1 LFNKPPSAGKEAA
14 FFIPPTPAAHAVTLF
29 WRWIMAY
36 LSEIIGRSVT
46 DLDGKSVGKLKD
58 VIVRPWADFP
68 HPLIEAVTVE
78 SKGKTRILP
87 FAAVAALLS
96 PVIPLKYKSDEIP
109 HFDLKEDD
117 VLLSRDVLDQQ
128 IIDTDGAR
136 VVRVNDVELVRVNG
150 TIYVS
155 NVDVSWVGIM
165 RRLGMVGLA
174 HFLAGHLELKGIAW
188 DDVELLRRDQ
198 SMKLRVP
205 AEKLHEL
212 HPADLADI
220 VADLNKL
227 ESGQLLDKLDVQH
240 LADTL
245 EEVEP
250 DFQKEIIEHM
260 SDEKVADVLEE
271 MEPDEAA
278 DLLGDLPEERKQG
291 LLALMEKE
299 DADDVRKLLTYPEDS
314 AGGIMT
320 TEYASIHPNLT
331 ASEAIKELRG
341 MAEEVETMFYVYV
354 VDEDE
359 HLVGVFSL
367 NNLIFA
373 SPGQMV
379 ADFMDDHLI
388 TVDLTDDQET
398 VAQTVAKYDLLAVP
412 VVDEQN
418 RMHGIVTAD
427 DALDKIIPTAWKKRL
442 PRFYR

>member
-1 LFNKPPSAGKEAA
+1 
-14 FFIPPTPAAHAVTLF
+14 
-29 WRWIMAY
+29 MAY
-36 LSEIIGRSVT
+36 LSEIIGRPVT
-46 DLDGKSVGKLKD
+46 DLDGNSVGKLKD
-58 VIVRPWADFP
+58 VIVRPWAEFP

-78 SKGKTRILP
+78 IKGGGTRNLP

-96 PVIPLKYKSDEIP
+96 PVIPLKYRGDEVP
-109 HFDLKEDD
+109 AFEMKEDD
-117 VLLSRDVLDQQ
+117 VLLSRDVLDKQ

-155 NVDVSWVGIM
+155 NVDVSWLGII
-165 RRLGMVGLA
+165 RRMGLVRLA
-174 HFLAGHLELKGIAW
+174 HFLSGHIKQKGISW
-188 DDVELLRRDQ
+188 DDVELMHRDQ
-198 SMKLRVP
+198 FMHLRVP

-212 HPADLADI
+212 HPADLAEI
-220 VADLNKL
+220 VSDLNRL
-227 ESGQLLDKLDVQH
+227 ESGQLLDSLDVKH

-250 DFQKEIIEHM
+250 EFQAELVEHM

-271 MEPDEAA
+271 MDPDEAA
-278 DLLGDLPEERKQG
+278 DLLGDMPKGRKEN

-299 DADDVRKLLTYPEDS
+299 DADDVRKLLAYPEES

-331 ASEAIKELRG
+331 ATEAIQVLRN
-341 MAEEVETMFYVYV
+341 MADEVETMFYVYV
-354 VDEDE
+354 VDEQE
-359 HLVGVFSL
+359 HLIGTFSL

-373 SPGQMV
+373 PPGQTV
-379 ADFMDDHLI
+379 SDFMTKRII
-388 TVDLTDDQET
+388 TVNLTDDQEE
-398 VAQTVAKYDLLAVP
+398 VAQTVAKYDLLAIP
-412 VVDEQN
+412 VVDDQN
-418 RMHGIVTAD
+418 RLHGIVTAD

>member
-1 LFNKPPSAGKEAA
+1 
-14 FFIPPTPAAHAVTLF
+14 
-29 WRWIMAY
+29 MAY
-36 LSEIIGRSVT
+36 LSEIVGRPVT
-46 DLDGKSVGKLKD
+46 DLDGVSVGKLKD
-58 VIVRPWADFP
+58 VIVRPWAEFP

-78 SKGKTRILP
+78 NKSGETRLMP

-96 PVIPLKYKSDEIP
+96 PVIALKYCEQDIP
-109 HFDLKEDD
+109 SFELKEDD
-117 VLLSRDVLDQQ
+117 VLLARDVLDKQ

-155 NVDVSWVGIM
+155 NVDVSWLGII
-165 RRLGMVGLA
+165 RRMGLVGLA
-174 HFLAGHLELKGIAW
+174 HLLSGRIKQKGISW
-188 DDVELLRRDQ
+188 EDVELMHRDQ
-198 SMKLRVP
+198 SMQLRVP
-205 AEKLHEL
+205 AERLHEL
-212 HPADLADI
+212 HPADLAEI
-220 VADLNKL
+220 VSDLNRL
-227 ESGQLLDKLDVQH
+227 ESGQLLDSLDVKH

-250 DFQKEIIEHM
+250 EFQAELVEHM

-278 DLLGDLPEERKQG
+278 DLLGDLPKGRKED

-299 DADDVRKLLTYPEDS
+299 DADDVRKLLAYPEES

-331 ASEAIKELRG
+331 ATEAIQVLRG
-341 MAEEVETMFYVYV
+341 MADEVETMFYVYV
-354 VDEDE
+354 VDEEE
-359 HLVGVFSL
+359 HLVGTFSL

-373 SPGQMV
+373 PPGQMV
-379 ADFMDDHLI
+379 SEFMTNRII
-388 TVDLTDDQET
+388 TVNLTDDQET
-398 VAQTVAKYDLLAVP
+398 VAQTVAKYDLLAIP
-412 VVDEQN
+412 VVDDQN
-418 RMHGIVTAD
+418 RLHGIVTAD

>member
-1 LFNKPPSAGKEAA
+1 
-14 FFIPPTPAAHAVTLF
+14 
-29 WRWIMAY
+29 MAY
-36 LSEIIGRSVT
+36 LSEIIGRPVI
-46 DLDGKSVGKLKD
+46 DLDGKPVGKLSD
-58 VIVRPWADFP
+58 VVVRPWAEFP
-68 HPLIEAVTVE
+68 HPLIEAIAVE
-78 SKGKTRILP
+78 INKELHYIP

-96 PVIPLKYKSDEIP
+96 PVIPLKYRAD
-109 HFDLKEDD
+109 DLPVCKLEEGD
-117 VLLSRDVLDQQ
+117 VLLSRDVLDKQ

-155 NVDVSWVGIM
+155 NVDVSWLGII
-165 RRLGMVGLA
+165 RRMGLIR
-174 HFLAGHLELKGIAW
+174 LAQSISKHLKQKGISW
-188 DDVELLRRDQ
+188 EDVELMHRDQ
-198 SMKLRVP
+198 SMQLRVP

-220 VADLNKL
+220 VSDLNRL
-227 ESGQLLDKLDVQH
+227 ESGQLLDSLDVKH

-250 DFQKEIIEHM
+250 EFQAELVEHM

-278 DLLGDLPEERKQG
+278 DLLGDLPKDRKED

-299 DADDVRKLLTYPEDS
+299 DADDVRKLLAYPEES

-320 TEYASIHPNLT
+320 TEYASIPPDLT
-331 ASEAIKELRG
+331 AAEAIQVLRT
-341 MAEEVETMFYVYV
+341 MADEVETMFYVYV
-354 VDEDE
+354 VDQEQ
-359 HLVGVFSL
+359 HLIGTFSL

-373 SPGQMV
+373 APSQMV
-379 ADFMDDHLI
+379 SEFMTEHLI
-388 TVDLTDDQET
+388 TVNLTDNQET
-398 VAQTVAKYDLLAVP
+398 VAQIVSKYDLLAIP

-418 RMHGIVTAD
+418 HLHGIVTAD

>member
-1 LFNKPPSAGKEAA
+1 
-14 FFIPPTPAAHAVTLF
+14 
-29 WRWIMAY
+29 MAY

-46 DLDGKSVGKLKD
+46 DLDGLAVGKLKD
-58 VIVRPWADFP
+58 IIVRPWGEFP
-68 HPLIEAVTVE
+68 HPFIEAVE
-78 SKGKTRILP
+78 IQGKGGVRILP
-87 FAAVAALLS
+87 FSAVAALLS
-96 PVIPLKYKSDEIP
+96 PVIPLKYRLDDAPEFEMK
-109 HFDLKEDD
+109 KDD
-117 VLLSRDVLDQQ
+117 VLLSRDVLDKQ
-128 IIDTDGAR
+128 IIDTEGAR

-150 TIYVS
+150 TIYIS

-165 RRLGMVGLA
+165 RRLGLVGLA
-174 HFLAGHLELKGIAW
+174 HFLAGHLKKKGIAW
-188 DDVELLRRDQ
+188 DDVELMRRDQ
-198 SMKLRVP
+198 EMHLRVP

-212 HPADLADI
+212 HPADLAEI
-220 VADLNKL
+220 VRDLNKL
-227 ESGQLLDKLDVQH
+227 ESGQLLDTLDVQH

-250 DFQKEIIEHM
+250 EFQAELVEHM
-260 SDEKVADVLEE
+260 PDEKVADLLEE

-278 DLLGDLPEERKQG
+278 DLLGDLPKDRKEG

-299 DADDVRKLLTYPEDS
+299 DADDVRKLLAYPEDS

-320 TEYASIHPNLT
+320 TEFASIKPDLT

-341 MAEEVETMFYVYV
+341 KADEVETMFYVYV
-354 VDEDE
+354 IDESQC
-359 HLVGVFSL
+359 LIGAFSL

-373 SPGQMV
+373 KPGQMV
-379 ADFMDDHLI
+379 SDFMTKHLI
-388 TVDLTDDQET
+388 TVNINDDQET

-412 VVDEQN
+412 VVDDQN